1 MGGAGTPK
9 RLPAC
14 EALYLHMRRE
24 CGLIGGRTLSSLT
37 ILHVEVSAAESTALG
52 SAAVHRRNG
61 NASPLPFTVSGLDV
75 SLAWCVALVAVAGAL
90 MGSTPPGFCRS
101 AAKGCL
107 LPPGHMS
114 HYVSIAVGA
123 KLRCAS

>member
-1 MGGAGTPK
+1 MDGVETQK
-9 RLPAC
+9 SLPAC
-14 EALYLHMRRE
+14 DALYLPMRRE
-24 CGLIGGRTLSSLT
+24 CGEIGGLLSSLT

-61 NASPLPFTVSGLDV
+61 DASPLPFKVSGLDV